1 MQTTMHASFDQ
12 YGRIPRHYAVM
23 RGRIEVVSK
32 LIVARPDS
40 TLVALDEGETILHL
54 CVKYYQLEVLELLVE
69 SMSDEGDFFRSK
81 VHKGGNTI
89 LHLAVMLKQ
98 VEVCFSLLISCIYYI

>member
-1 MQTTMHASFDQ
+1 
-12 YGRIPRHYAVM
+12 M

-40 TLVALDEGETILHL
+40 TLVVFDEGETILHL
-54 CVKYYQLEVLELLVE
+54 CVKYNQLEVLKLLVE
-69 SMSDEGDFFRSK
+69 SMSDEGDFFKSK
-81 VHKGGNTI
+81 DHKGGNTI

-98 VEVCFSLLISCIYYI
+98 VEVCFSLLISYIIFKYITPYELFLF

>member
-1 MQTTMHASFDQ
+1 
-12 YGRIPRHYAVM
+12 M

-40 TLVALDEGETILHL
+40 TLVVFDEGETILHL
-54 CVKYYQLEVLELLVE
+54 CVKYNQLEVLKLLVE

-81 VHKGGNTI
+81 TI
-89 LHLAVMLKQ
+89 KAATPY
-98 VEVCFSLLISCIYYI
+98 CI